1 MTYIHGNGFTSGVI
15 FSQWSESM
23 ETGGGAVGTGG
34 KKEKKEE
41 IKKNYHFAMKEKEE
55 QLQFIL
61 TLTVPT

>member
-1 MTYIHGNGFTSGVI
+1 
-15 FSQWSESM
+15 M

>member
-34 KKEKKEE
+34 KKEKKKGRN
-41 IKKNYHFAMKEKEE
+41 KK
-55 QLQFIL
+55 II
-61 TLTVPT
+61 TLL